1 MEGKLNKIK
10 FFDHGHV
17 FNTKERCFDNICLN
31 LSLFHR
37 LSIKSFLG
45 LLRLGDEVIGFSNF
59 HHEVVVREHVLL
71 DLLNWELDQHTG
83 DLRNSL
89 VSDEVL
95 DEWEDGFT
103 DSLLQVRVL
112 L

>member
-1 MEGKLNKIK
+1 M
-10 FFDHGHV
+10 
-17 FNTKERCFDNICLN
+17 
-31 LSLFHR
+31 
-37 LSIKSFLG
+37 
-45 LLRLGDEVIGFSNF
+45 LLRLRDEVIGFLDL
-59 HHEVVVREHVLL
+59 HDKVVVGEHVLL

-83 DLRNSL
+83 DLRDSF
-89 VSDEVL
+89 VADEVL